1 MKQSLVEARAVAL
14 EEHGAFERV
23 RMAPTVS
30 VLTRRRWAM
39 TLFVLSS
46 ASLLIALFS
55 LHFGTESIG
64 PMKAISILWQTFRDG
79 GMTVESADPTAVI
92 LLQLRLPRVLLA
104 FLVGGCLAAVGT
116 ALQAMLRNPLADPYV
131 LGISSG
137 AALGAALAILLGLE
151 ASLLAFSTLP
161 LCAFGGG
168 LLALAIVYRVATS
181 SGALPVQSLLLAGVI
196 LNAIFSALIMFATS
210 MMSPSRSFAIT
221 SWLMGTLTAP
231 SYPALAIL
239 AMYVT
244 GGGLMLLG
252 QARAL
257 NVLTLGEESAK
268 SLGVEVEKV
277 KKTIFIVSALLTGAV
292 VSASGLIGFIGMMV
306 PHAVRMLVGP
316 DHRILLPASVL
327 AGGAFLT
334 AADAVARS
342 VLAPSEIPVGVIT
355 ALVGGPCFLYFLVYR
370 KGGLSFS
377 W

>member
-1 MKQSLVEARAVAL
+1 MKQFLVEPRAVAL
-14 EEHGAFERV
+14 KERGVFERV

-64 PMKAISILWQTFRDG
+64 PMQAISILWQTFRDG

>member
-1 MKQSLVEARAVAL
+1 MKRSLLEPQGVAM
-14 EEHGAFERV
+14 EEGGAIERV
-23 RMAPTVS
+23 CMAPAVS

-39 TLFVLSS
+39 TLLVL
-46 ASLLIALFS
+46 AAGSLLVSLFS

-64 PMKAISILWQTFRDG
+64 PMQAISILWQTFRDG
-79 GMTVESADPTAVI
+79 GTRLESADPTAVI

-104 FLVGGCLAAVGT
+104 FIVGGCLAAVGT

-168 LLALAIVYRVATS
+168 LLALAIVYRVAMS
-181 SGALPVQSLLLAGVI
+181 SGALPVQTLLLAGVI
-196 LNAIFSALIMFATS
+196 LNAIFSALIMFVTS
-210 MMSPSRSFAIT
+210 MMSPTRSFAMT
-221 SWLMGTLTAP
+221 GWLMGTLTAP
-231 SYPALAIL
+231 GYPALAIL
-239 AMYVT
+239 AIYVT
-244 GGGLMLLG
+244 GGGLVLLG

-257 NVLTLGEESAK
+257 NLLTLGEESAK
-268 SLGVEVEKV
+268 SLGIEVERV
-277 KKTIFIVSALLTGAV
+277 KRTIFVVSALLTGAV
-292 VSASGLIGFIGMMV
+292 VSVSGLIGFIGMMV

-316 DHRILLPASVL
+316 DHRVLLPASVL
-327 AGGAFLT
+327 VGGAFLT

-355 ALVGGPCFLYFLVYR
+355 ALVGGPCFLYFLICR
-370 KGGLSFS
+370 KSGLSFS

>member
-1 MKQSLVEARAVAL
+1 MKPSLVEARAAAL
-14 EEHGAFERV
+14 EERGGFERV

-39 TLFVLSS
+39 TLLVLSS
-46 ASLLIALFS
+46 ASLLVALFS

-64 PMKAISILWQTFRDG
+64 PMQAISILWQTFRDG
-79 GMTVESADPTAVI
+79 GMAAESADPTAVI

-104 FLVGGCLAAVGT
+104 FLVGGCLAAVGA

-151 ASLLAFSTLP
+151 ASLLAFSILP

-181 SGALPVQSLLLAGVI
+181 SGVLPVQSLLLAGVI

-231 SYPALAIL
+231 TYPALAIL

-268 SLGVEVEKV
+268 SLGVEVESV
-277 KKTIFIVSALLTGAV
+277 KERIFIVSALLTGAV
-292 VSASGLIGFIGMMV
+292 VSVSGLIGFIGMMV

-342 VLAPSEIPVGVIT
+342 ILAPSEIPVGVIT
-355 ALVGGPCFLYFLVYR
+355 ALVGGPCFLYFLVCR

>member
-1 MKQSLVEARAVAL
+1 
-14 EEHGAFERV
+14 
-23 RMAPTVS
+23 
-30 VLTRRRWAM
+30 
-39 TLFVLSS
+39 
-46 ASLLIALFS
+46 
-55 LHFGTESIG
+55 
-64 PMKAISILWQTFRDG
+64 
-79 GMTVESADPTAVI
+79 
-92 LLQLRLPRVLLA
+92 
-104 FLVGGCLAAVGT
+104 
-116 ALQAMLRNPLADPYV
+116 
-131 LGISSG
+131 
-137 AALGAALAILLGLE
+137 
-151 ASLLAFSTLP
+151 
-161 LCAFGGG
+161 
-168 LLALAIVYRVATS
+168 
-181 SGALPVQSLLLAGVI
+181 

-268 SLGVEVEKV
+268 SLGVEVERV

-327 AGGAFLT
+327 VGGAFLT

-342 VLAPSEIPVGVIT
+342 ILAPSEIPVGVIT
-355 ALVGGPCFLYFLVYR
+355 ALVGGPCFLYFLVCR

-377 W
+377 

>member
-1 MKQSLVEARAVAL
+1 MKQSLVEPRAMAL
-14 EEHGAFERV
+14 EERGAFERV
-23 RMAPTVS
+23 RMVRTVS
-30 VLTRRRWAM
+30 ILTRRRWAM

-46 ASLLIALFS
+46 ASLLVALFS

-64 PMKAISILWQTFRDG
+64 PMQAISILWQTFRNG
-79 GMTVESADPTAVI
+79 GMVLESTNPTAVI

-231 SYPALAIL
+231 TYPALAIL
-239 AMYVT
+239 TMYVT

-268 SLGVEVEKV
+268 SLGVEVERV

-342 VLAPSEIPVGVIT
+342 ILAPSEIPVGVIT
-355 ALVGGPCFLYFLVYR
+355 ALVGGPCFLYFLVCR
-370 KGGLSFS
+370 KGGPSFP

>member
-1 MKQSLVEARAVAL
+1 MKQSLVEPRAAAL
-14 EEHGAFERV
+14 EERGGFERV

-39 TLFVLSS
+39 TLLVLSS
-46 ASLLIALFS
+46 ASLLVALFS

-64 PMKAISILWQTFRDG
+64 PMQAISILWQTFRDG
-79 GMTVESADPTAVI
+79 GMAAESADPTAVI

-104 FLVGGCLAAVGT
+104 FLVGGCLAAVGA

-151 ASLLAFSTLP
+151 ASLLAFSILP

-181 SGALPVQSLLLAGVI
+181 SGVLPVQSLLLAGVI

-231 SYPALAIL
+231 TYPALAIL

-268 SLGVEVEKV
+268 SLGVEVESV
-277 KKTIFIVSALLTGAV
+277 KERIFIVSALLTGAV
-292 VSASGLIGFIGMMV
+292 VSVSGLIGFIGMMV

-342 VLAPSEIPVGVIT
+342 ILAPSEIPVGVIT
-355 ALVGGPCFLYFLVYR
+355 ALVGGPCFLYFLVCR

>member
-1 MKQSLVEARAVAL
+1 MKRSLVEPQAVAM
-14 EEHGAFERV
+14 EERGALERV

-30 VLTRRRWAM
+30 VLTRRRWAV
-39 TLFVLSS
+39 TLLVLS
-46 ASLLIALFS
+46 AVSLLVALFS
-55 LHFGTESIG
+55 LHFGTEAIG
-64 PMKAISILWQTFRDG
+64 PMQAISILLQTFREG
-79 GMTVESADPTAVI
+79 GTGFESADPTAVI
-92 LLQLRLPRVLLA
+92 LLHLRLPRVLLA
-104 FLVGGCLAAVGT
+104 FIVGGCLAAVGT
-116 ALQAMLRNPLADPYV
+116 GLQAMLRNPLADPYV

-181 SGALPVQSLLLAGVI
+181 SGALPVQTLLLAGVI
-196 LNAIFSALIMFATS
+196 LNAIFSALIMFVTS
-210 MMSPSRSFAIT
+210 MMSPTRSFAMT
-221 SWLMGTLTAP
+221 GWLMGTLTAP
-231 SYPALAIL
+231 AYPALAVL
-239 AMYVT
+239 TVYVA

-268 SLGVEVEKV
+268 SLGIEVDRV
-277 KKTIFIVSALLTGAV
+277 KRTIFIISALLTGAV
-292 VSASGLIGFIGMMV
+292 VSVSGLIGFVGMMV

-316 DHRILLPASVL
+316 DHRILLPASAL

-355 ALVGGPCFLYFLVYR
+355 ALVGGPCFLYFLIFR

>member
-1 MKQSLVEARAVAL
+1 MKQTLVEPRAMAL
-14 EEHGAFERV
+14 EERGAFERV
-23 RMAPTVS
+23 RMVRTVS
-30 VLTRRRWAM
+30 ILTRRRWAM

-46 ASLLIALFS
+46 ASLLVALFS

-64 PMKAISILWQTFRDG
+64 PMQAISILWQTFRDG
-79 GMTVESADPTAVI
+79 GMALEPADPTAVI

-196 LNAIFSALIMFATS
+196 LNAIFSALIMFATF

-231 SYPALAIL
+231 TYPALAIL
-239 AMYVT
+239 TMYVT

-268 SLGVEVEKV
+268 SLGVDVERV

-342 VLAPSEIPVGVIT
+342 ILAPSEIPVGVIT
-355 ALVGGPCFLYFLVYR
+355 ALVGGPCFLYFLVCR
-370 KGGLSFS
+370 KGTLFS

>member
-1 MKQSLVEARAVAL
+1 MKQTLVEPRAMAL
-14 EEHGAFERV
+14 EERGAFERV
-23 RMAPTVS
+23 HMVRTVS
-30 VLTRRRWAM
+30 ILTRRRWAM

-46 ASLLIALFS
+46 ASLLVALFS

-64 PMKAISILWQTFRDG
+64 PMQAISILWQTFRDG
-79 GMTVESADPTAVI
+79 GMALEPADPTAVI

-196 LNAIFSALIMFATS
+196 LNAIFSALIMFATF

-231 SYPALAIL
+231 TYPALAIL
-239 AMYVT
+239 TMYVT

-268 SLGVEVEKV
+268 SLGVDVERV

-342 VLAPSEIPVGVIT
+342 ILAPSEIPVGVIT
-355 ALVGGPCFLYFLVYR
+355 ALVGGPCFLYFLVCR
-370 KGGLSFS
+370 KGTLFS

>member
-1 MKQSLVEARAVAL
+1 MKQFLVEPRAVAL
-14 EEHGAFERV
+14 EERGVFERV

-64 PMKAISILWQTFRDG
+64 PMQAISILWQTFRAG
-79 GMTVESADPTAVI
+79 GMAVESADPTVVI

>member
-1 MKQSLVEARAVAL
+1 MKRSLLEPQGVAM
-14 EEHGAFERV
+14 EEGGAIERV
-23 RMAPTVS
+23 CMAPAVS

-39 TLFVLSS
+39 TLLVL
-46 ASLLIALFS
+46 AAGSLLVSLFS

-64 PMKAISILWQTFRDG
+64 PMQAISILWQTFRDG
-79 GMTVESADPTAVI
+79 GTRLESADPTAVI

-104 FLVGGCLAAVGT
+104 FIVGGCLAAVGT

-168 LLALAIVYRVATS
+168 LLALAIVYRVAMS
-181 SGALPVQSLLLAGVI
+181 SGALPVQTLLLAGVI
-196 LNAIFSALIMFATS
+196 LNAIFSALIMFVTS
-210 MMSPSRSFAIT
+210 MMSPTRSFAMT
-221 SWLMGTLTAP
+221 GWLMGTLTAP
-231 SYPALAIL
+231 GYPALAIL
-239 AMYVT
+239 AIYVM
-244 GGGLMLLG
+244 GGGLVLLG

-257 NVLTLGEESAK
+257 NLLTLGEESAK
-268 SLGVEVEKV
+268 SLGIEVERV
-277 KKTIFIVSALLTGAV
+277 KRTIFVVSALLTGAV
-292 VSASGLIGFIGMMV
+292 VSVSGLIGFIGMMV

-316 DHRILLPASVL
+316 DHRVLLPASVL
-327 AGGAFLT
+327 VGGAFLT

-355 ALVGGPCFLYFLVYR
+355 ALVGGPCFLYFLICR
-370 KGGLSFS
+370 KGGLFFS

>member
-1 MKQSLVEARAVAL
+1 MKQFLVEPRAVAL
-14 EEHGAFERV
+14 EERGVFERV

-64 PMKAISILWQTFRDG
+64 PMQAISILWQTFRAG
-79 GMTVESADPTAVI
+79 GMAVESADPTVVI

-268 SLGVEVEKV
+268 SLGVEVERV

>member
-1 MKQSLVEARAVAL
+1 
-14 EEHGAFERV
+14 
-23 RMAPTVS
+23 VS

-64 PMKAISILWQTFRDG
+64 PMQAISILWQTFRAG
-79 GMTVESADPTAVI
+79 GMAVESADPTVVI

-168 LLALAIVYRVATS
+168 LLALAIVYRMATS
-181 SGALPVQSLLLAGVI
+181 SGTLPVQSLLLAGVI

-268 SLGVEVEKV
+268 SLGVEVERV

>member
-1 MKQSLVEARAVAL
+1 MKQFLVEPRAVAL
-14 EEHGAFERV
+14 EERGVFERV

-39 TLFVLSS
+39 TLLVLSS

-64 PMKAISILWQTFRDG
+64 PMQAISILWQTFRAG
-79 GMTVESADPTAVI
+79 GMAVESADPTAVI

-292 VSASGLIGFIGMMV
+292 ASASGLIGFIGMMV

-355 ALVGGPCFLYFLVYR
+355 ALVGGPCFLYLLVYR

>member
-1 MKQSLVEARAVAL
+1 MKQFLVEPRAVAL
-14 EEHGAFERV
+14 EERGVFERV

-64 PMKAISILWQTFRDG
+64 PMQAISILWQTFRAG
-79 GMTVESADPTAVI
+79 GMAVESADPTVVI

-168 LLALAIVYRVATS
+168 LLALAIVYRMATS
-181 SGALPVQSLLLAGVI
+181 SGTLPVQSLLLAGVI

-268 SLGVEVEKV
+268 SLGVEVERV